1 MLRLAWPRT
10 GVQAGSPCWLVSWG
24 ARLPHGWDWGWGRL
38 LKTGGGGYFILFQL
52 GHSLILWEVNG
63 VRAMS
68 PDRVVFVVWLWKA
81 GGVEEVCYAGR
92 HGWGWPSLLHLPPK
106 TRRVKQHLSLIIR
119 LVPSGRHQGG
129 VDGGQGV
136 QIAVVNFAP
145 WHSVGPLFLFERGLE
160 AAFSLVWREAVNWRW
175 KVVLGKTKQ
184 MLFPQGKVG
193 DVCLGFIFIF
203 YSVSN
208 RKTLWGAPDFITA
221 GSRKGAQ
228 FICQS
233 VGTLARYLGLQVSSP
248 LPSPPSRGGL
258 GVQLRPRRGWV
269 LMVGSVSCQ
278 GGGLSSLLVDKG

>member
-1 MLRLAWPRT
+1 MDGRAVCCGWPGPELASELEAPAGLWVE
-10 GVQAGSPCWLVSWG
+10 GLGSPMG
-24 ARLPHGWDWGWGRL
+24 G
-38 LKTGGGGYFILFQL
+38 TGGEDSCWRLVGEGYFILLQL

-145 WHSVGPLFLFERGLE
+145 WHFVGPLFLFERGLE
-160 AAFSLVWREAVNWRW
+160 AAFSLVWREAVIWRW

-208 RKTLWGAPDFITA
+208 RKRLWGAPDFITA
-221 GSRKGAQ
+221 GSHKGAQ

-233 VGTLARYLGLQVSSP
+233 VGTLAR
-248 LPSPPSRGGL
+248 
-258 GVQLRPRRGWV
+258 
-269 LMVGSVSCQ
+269 
-278 GGGLSSLLVDKG
+278 